1 MTFGAE
7 IWGPALISA
16 AGSIGGGFL
25 SGRSS
30 KPKETKMQ
38 KTQRHL
44 VEQLIASLNGDGPFS
59 SLFASDPDTFKKS
72 FVEPAQAMFRNQ
84 IAPQIQQSFIAGG
97 QQRGTGLDDQLL
109 RAGVDLDS
117 LLNQQMYQ
125 FNKDSQDRKFNIL
138 NSILGGG
145 AGAQT
150 PQSAGDDIMGALG
163 GYLSSDAFGKDVGG
177 LFKTKSTAPPK
188 TTNAYAPRKGFKND
202 FMNWQLGD
210 PRWGN

>member
-7 IWGPALISA
+7 VWGPALIGA

-30 KPKETKMQ
+30 RPKETKMQ

-59 SLFASDPDTFKKS
+59 SLFASDPEVFKKS

-84 IAPQIQQSFIAGG
+84 IAPQIQQSYIAGG

-125 FNKDSQDRKFNIL
+125 FNQDAQNRKFNTI

-145 AGAQT
+145 AGAPAQR
-150 PQSAGDDIMGALG
+150 SSGDDLMASLG
-163 GYLSSDAFGKDVGG
+163 GYLASDSFGNAASG
-177 LFKTKSTAPPK
+177 LFKSNSTAPAQ
-188 TTNAYAPRKGFKND
+188 TQNAYAPRKGFD
-202 FMNWQLGD
+202 VDNWGGQY
-210 PRWGN
+210 